1 MAAVLVETV
10 SVNEASDLHPI
21 DRVVVAKDLAATM
34 PLTPQAER
42 AQLFD
47 ALAELTQERR
57 PTLTSEGKTTKVE
70 VFPEIVAIFSEAL
83 RQEGLIEDS
92 LLAARYRLCGPE
104 NAAARE
110 EITQRTFAAL
120 PDALRTF
127 RRDSSIKSYVL
138 GIVGNQY
145 QNWVRETAKNKSVA
159 DLPEDDLLAG
169 AAIRSSLLLNK
180 MEISDVLSDLAPKH
194 RQMILLA
201 FFDGLSA
208 AEIKAQLGL
217 SDGQY
222 RNRRRQ
228 ALKETAELLEE
239 RGHGR

>member
-1 MAAVLVETV
+1 
-10 SVNEASDLHPI
+10 
-21 DRVVVAKDLAATM
+21 M
-34 PLTPQAER
+34 PLATQADR
-42 AQLFD
+42 AQAFD
-47 ALAELTQERR
+47 ALAELAQAAK
-57 PTLTSEGKTTKVE
+57 PALTSEGKTAKVE
-70 VFPEIVAIFSEAL
+70 VFPEIVAIFLEAL
-83 RQEGLIEDS
+83 KREGLIEDS

-104 NAAARE
+104 NQLARE
-110 EITQRTFAAL
+110 EITQRTFAAI

-145 QNWVRETAKNKSVA
+145 QNWVRETAKDKNIA
-159 DLPEDDLLAG
+159 DLPDDDRLAG
-169 AAIRSSLLLNK
+169 AAIRSSLLLNR
-180 MEISDVLSDLAPKH
+180 MEIGEVLNDLAPKH

-208 AEIKAQLGL
+208 AEIKANLGL